1 MKRSKKYKE
10 LLSKYDKTK
19 KFSIREAISH
29 LSNLKSAKFDET
41 VDLAV
46 ELGVDS
52 RKSEQMI
59 RGSVVLP
66 HGSGKEK
73 KILVF
78 AEGETQVE
86 AEEAGADWVG
96 SEEFIQK
103 IEDGWLECD
112 SIVATPEIM
121 PKIGKLGKILGP
133 RGLMPTPKNRTVT
146 RDIAQIVKEIKRGKI
161 DFKIDRGGNIHLPL
175 GKVSFKEDE
184 LYENFMEVIKIIW
197 SLKPLSATGIYL
209 KGITLSATMGP
220 GVKVDVNQVRN
231 ELIQRR

>member
-19 KFSIREAISH
+19 KFSLKEAIGH
-29 LSNLKSAKFDET
+29 LINLKSAKFDET
-41 VDLAV
+41 VELAV

-66 HGSGKEK
+66 HGSGREK
-73 KILVF
+73 KVLVF

-86 AEEAGADWVG
+86 AEEVGADWVG
-96 SEEFIQK
+96 SEEFIKK
-103 IEDGWLECD
+103 IENGWLECD
-112 SIVATPEIM
+112 AIVATPEIM

-133 RGLMPTPKNRTVT
+133 RGLMPTPKNKTVT
-146 RDIAQIVKEIKRGKI
+146 RDIAQAVKEIKKGKI
-161 DFKIDRGGNIHLPL
+161 DFKIDKGGNIHLPL
-175 GKVSFKEDE
+175 GKASFKEDE

-197 SLKPLSATGIYL
+197 NLRPASASGAYF
-209 KGITLSATMGP
+209 KGITISTTMGP